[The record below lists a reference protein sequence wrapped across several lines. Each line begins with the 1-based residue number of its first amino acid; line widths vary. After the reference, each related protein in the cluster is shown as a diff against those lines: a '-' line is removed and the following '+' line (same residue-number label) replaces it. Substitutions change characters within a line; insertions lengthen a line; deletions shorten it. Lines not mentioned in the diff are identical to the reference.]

1 MIKMTMLKLT
11 VLKMTKI
18 KFEFISEPDM
28 CIFFEKGKNGGTSY
42 ISNNRYRK
50 ANNKWLKSYD
60 TKQESSYDIL
70 RGEQFR

>member
-1 MIKMTMLKLT
+1 MIKMKMLKLT

-50 ANNKWLKSYD
+50 ANNK
-60 TKQESSYDIL
+60 
-70 RGEQFR
+70 

>member
-1 MIKMTMLKLT
+1 MLKLT

-28 CIFFEKGKNGGTSY
+28 CIFFEKGKNGGGTSY

-50 ANNKWLKSYD
+50 ANNK
-60 TKQESSYDIL
+60 
-70 RGEQFR
+70 